1 MISAASIWGFSSLAK
16 RKIRNSQR
24 KMWRRVRKGLY
35 VMRRLRQDCRARA
48 LSAPH
53 SAALGPAASGQPD
66 ADAPGRA
73 PLEFKPGLRSRAPRL
88 RGVDW
93 EQILYFSLLL
103 KHAPFTR
110 SPALLMRRRVVIFS
124 RCVSELTPV
133 LV

>member
-24 KMWRRVRKGLY
+24 KVRRRVRKGLY
-35 VMRRLRQDCRARA
+35 VMRRQRQDWARA
-48 LSAPH
+48 LSAPD

-66 ADAPGRA
+66 AETPARA